1 MRRFL
6 VAAAAVV
13 IVASGT
19 AAQASPTSADLAV
32 GLGAT
37 GSLLI
42 STVTYS
48 VSVTNNG
55 PDALTS
61 ASVTVRVD
69 SRVGFMTGTSPCALD
84 KVAAT
89 LTCSFGGLP
98 SGATATDKA
107 TVYFY
112 LQTRPFTVKAT
123 ATRTSSTPA
132 DPNSANDSAAHDC
145 FWVYNGGIGAP
156 PSRMYC

>member
-6 VAAAAVV
+6 AAAAAVV

-19 AAQASPTSADLAV
+19 AARASSESADLAV

-42 STVTYS
+42 STVSYS

-55 PDALTS
+55 PDALAS

-69 SRVGFMTGTSPCALD
+69 SRVSFVTGTTPCVLD

-89 LTCSFGGLP
+89 LTCPFGSLP

-107 TVYFY
+107 TIYFS

-123 ATRTSSTPA
+123 ATLTSSTPA
-132 DPNSANDSAAHDC
+132 DPNNANDSAAHDC
-145 FWVYNGGIGAP
+145 FWVYYGGIGAP
-156 PSRMYC
+156 PGRMYC